1 MMGQFVVT
9 DKKSSS
15 INNNDKNATDFS
27 VTPNP
32 ANEKL
37 FFTFN
42 NPAAKVYYV
51 SILNVVGKAVVML
64 PRPEWQNGIDI
75 TNLAAGTY
83 FVQLTDDET
92 KTTTVKKFVKE

>member
-1 MMGQFVVT
+1 MMGQYVVT
-9 DKKSSS
+9 DKKSSG
-15 INNNDKNATDFS
+15 INNIDKNANDFS
-27 VTPNP
+27 VYPNP

-37 FFTFN
+37 FFNFN
-42 NPAAKVYYV
+42 NPTAKVYYV
-51 SILNVVGKAVVML
+51 SILNLVGKAVMML

-75 TNLAAGTY
+75 SNLATGTY